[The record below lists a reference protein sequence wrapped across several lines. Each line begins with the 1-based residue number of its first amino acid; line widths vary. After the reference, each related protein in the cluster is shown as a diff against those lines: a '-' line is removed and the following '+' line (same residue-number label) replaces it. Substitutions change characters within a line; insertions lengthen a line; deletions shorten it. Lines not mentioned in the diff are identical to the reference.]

1 MRIQLPTLFLFLAVP
16 ALAAEPACPA
26 SIAVDETLTSGHE
39 GWTVGRTDLLRR
51 LSGITIF
58 EGNPADMASLIGE
71 QHKPGKATVVST
83 WQFTPGTQY
92 WISCAYSGSRI
103 VLSQPI
109 PQSYHAC
116 VITYATDVSID
127 GAPEIRKVEWRR

>member
-1 MRIQLPTLFLFLAVP
+1 MRTQLLTSFLFLAVP
-16 ALAAEPACPA
+16 ALAAELTCPA
-26 SIAVDETLTSGHE
+26 SITVDETLTSNHE

-71 QHKPGKATVVST
+71 QRKPAKTMIVST
-83 WQFTPGTQY
+83 WRFTPGAQY
-92 WISCAYSGSRI
+92 WVSCSYSGTRI

-109 PQSYHAC
+109 PQSYRAC
-116 VITYATDVSID
+116 IITYATDVSID
-127 GAPEIRKVEWRR
+127 GAPEIRKVEWHH